1 MDPPCE
7 ALQDLMSESVSEQD
21 GILMTIPKMSTE
33 ITQAMPIPQFPSDSL
48 SGPNGHSYANGSELD
63 SFLNLRFE
71 P

>member
-33 ITQAMPIPQFPSDSL
+33 ITQALPNPQFPSDS
-48 SGPNGHSYANGSELD
+48 SIDTNGRIFTWDMRY
-63 SFLNLRFE
+63 
-71 P
+71 